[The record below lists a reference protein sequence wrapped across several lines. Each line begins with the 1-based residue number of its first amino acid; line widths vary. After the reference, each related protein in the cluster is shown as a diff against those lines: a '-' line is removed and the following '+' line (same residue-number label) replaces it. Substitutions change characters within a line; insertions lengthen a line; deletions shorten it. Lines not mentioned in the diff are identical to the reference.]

1 MTQPIDP
8 KMFYSQLNRY
18 AKPYVPLATVPFLGS
33 GMGSGIRYGRSFV
46 TRTGV
51 GYYRKRARKS
61 FKASVMATLPAK
73 HQTNILSISPLH
85 NTLYSANITAS
96 VTQGTGNT
104 NRIGDAIRLCALKLK
119 GFVQTPTTATGMYT
133 YRVIVGWSGE
143 EYSNT
148 GLAAQLTG
156 GETFL
161 PNTVTA
167 WTPNGVINPKAFT
180 VLYDKTFD
188 VPTLVTTTADLA
200 SFNCTLSINQDFD
213 YQSTASIYGKHKNLY
228 VCVVGSVVGGTD
240 NSTAA
245 GVMYCAYDLIFK

>member
-1 MTQPIDP
+1 MTQPVDP
-8 KMFYSQLNRY
+8 NMFYSRY
-18 AKPYVPLATVPFLGS
+18 VKPYVPLATVPFVGS
-33 GMGSGIRYGRSFV
+33 GMGSGIRYGRSYV
-46 TRTGV
+46 SRTGV
-51 GYYRKRARKS
+51 GAYRKRARKS
-61 FKASVMATLPAK
+61 FKSSVMATLPAK
-73 HQTNILSISPLH
+73 HQTGILSISPLH
-85 NTLYSANITAS
+85 NTLYSANITAA

-104 NRIGDAIRLCALKLK
+104 NRLGDAVRLCALKLK

-148 GLAAQLTG
+148 GFAAQLTG

-167 WTPNGVINPKAFT
+167 WTPNGVTNPKAIT

-200 SFNCTLSINQDFD
+200 SFNCTLPINQDFD
-213 YQSTASIYGKHKNLY
+213 YQSTASIYGKYKNLY

-240 NSTAA
+240 NVTAA
-245 GVMYCAYDLIFK
+245 GVVYVAYDLIFK